1 VRVVLDT
8 NVLVSALI
16 ATTGPSNHLYQAWRA
31 GRFTLVTSED
41 QLEEFRRV
49 TRSARLRPYLLPAA
63 AGTMFNELRL
73 LALVLIRLPKL
84 NISRDPGDNF
94 VIAMAKEGRADY
106 LVTGD
111 KRDLLALRRHG
122 QTCILTVR
130 QMVTRLDD

>member
-16 ATTGPSNHLYQAWRA
+16 AATGPSNLLYQVWRA

-41 QLEEFRRV
+41 QLDEFRRV

-73 LALVLIRLPKL
+73 LALVLTRLPTL
-84 NISRDPGDNF
+84 AISRDPGDNF
-94 VIAMAKEGRADY
+94 VIAMAQEGRADF

-122 QTCILTVR
+122 QTRILTVR
-130 QMVTRLDD
+130 QMVTRLGG

>member
-1 VRVVLDT
+1 
-8 NVLVSALI
+8 
-16 ATTGPSNHLYQAWRA
+16 
-31 GRFTLVTSED
+31 
-41 QLEEFRRV
+41 
-49 TRSARLRPYLLPAA
+49 
-63 AGTMFNELRL
+63 MFNELRL

-94 VIAMAKEGRADY
+94 VIAMAKEGPADY

-111 KRDLLALRRHG
+111 KRDLLAPNRHG